1 MDIRKVKKLIEM
13 LENSS
18 LNEFVIKE
26 GEESVKLVKS
36 AGNIQTPQMIAASPQ
51 VLAPAIEEKEPEEKT
66 KEEPEDKI
74 ISGKSINSPM
84 VGTFYSSPNPGADS
98 FVKVGDKVSE
108 GDVLCIIEAMKMMN
122 EVKSDYSGIIKEIL
136 ISDADPVEYG
146 EALFIIEE

>member
-18 LNEFVIKE
+18 LNEIVIKE

-36 AGNIQTPQMIAASPQ
+36 AGSFQAPQMITPSSQVMESPSS
-51 VLAPAIEEKEPEEKT
+51 ETET
-66 KEEPEDKI
+66 KETSETAEAKI
-74 ISGKSINSPM
+74 INGKSINSPM
-84 VGTFYSSPNPGADS
+84 VGTFYSSPNPGAEP

-122 EVKSDYSGIIKEIL
+122 EVKSDYNGIIKEIL
-136 ISDADPVEYG
+136 ISDAEPVEYG
-146 EALFIIEE
+146 EALFVIEE

>member
-18 LNEFVIKE
+18 LNEIVIKE

-36 AGNIQTPQMIAASPQ
+36 AGFNQAPQMVSAPPQ
-51 VLAPAIEEKEPEEKT
+51 VIDKPVTEQKLSEETNEEIKPKAI
-66 KEEPEDKI
+66 D
-74 ISGKSINSPM
+74 GKSINSPM

-122 EVKSDYSGIIKEIL
+122 EVKSDYNGVIKEIL
-136 ISDADPVEYG
+136 ISDAEPVEYG

>member
-18 LNEFVIKE
+18 LNEIVIKE

-36 AGNIQTPQMIAASPQ
+36 AGFNQAPQMVSAPHQ
-51 VLAPAIEEKEPEEKT
+51 VIEQPVTEQKLSEETNEEIKPKT
-66 KEEPEDKI
+66 ID
-74 ISGKSINSPM
+74 GKSINSPM

-122 EVKSDYSGIIKEIL
+122 EVKSDYNGVIKEIL
-136 ISDADPVEYG
+136 ISDAEPVEYG

>member
-18 LNEFVIKE
+18 LNEIVIKE

-36 AGNIQTPQMIAASPQ
+36 AGFSQAPQMVSALPQ
-51 VLAPAIEEKEPEEKT
+51 VTEQPLAEQKSSEET
-66 KEEPEDKI
+66 TEEPKPKTID
-74 ISGKSINSPM
+74 GKSINSPM

-122 EVKSDYSGIIKEIL
+122 EVKSDYNGVIKEIL
-136 ISDADPVEYG
+136 ISDAEPVEYG

>member
-18 LNEFVIKE
+18 LNEIVIKE

-36 AGNIQTPQMIAASPQ
+36 AGFNQAPQMVSALPQ
-51 VLAPAIEEKEPEEKT
+51 VTEQPVTEQKLSEETTEEIKPKT
-66 KEEPEDKI
+66 ID
-74 ISGKSINSPM
+74 GKSINSPM
-84 VGTFYSSPNPGADS
+84 VGTFYNSPNPGADS

-122 EVKSDYSGIIKEIL
+122 EVKSDYNGVIKEIL
-136 ISDADPVEYG
+136 ISDAEPVEYG

>member
-18 LNEFVIKE
+18 LNEIVIKE

-51 VLAPAIEEKEPEEKT
+51 VLAPTIEEKEPKEKT

>member
-18 LNEFVIKE
+18 LNEIVIKE

-36 AGNIQTPQMIAASPQ
+36 AGFNQTPQMVSAPPQ
-51 VLAPAIEEKEPEEKT
+51 VIEQPATEQKLSEETNEETKPKT
-66 KEEPEDKI
+66 ID
-74 ISGKSINSPM
+74 GKSINSPM
-84 VGTFYSSPNPGADS
+84 VGTFYSSPYPGADS

-122 EVKSDYSGIIKEIL
+122 EVKSDYNGVIKEIL
-136 ISDADPVEYG
+136 ISDAEPVEYG

>member
-18 LNEFVIKE
+18 LNEIVIKE

-36 AGNIQTPQMIAASPQ
+36 AGFNQAPQMVSAPPQ
-51 VLAPAIEEKEPEEKT
+51 VIEQPATEQKLSEETKPKT
-66 KEEPEDKI
+66 ID
-74 ISGKSINSPM
+74 GKSINSPM

-108 GDVLCIIEAMKMMN
+108 GDILCIIEAMKMMN
-122 EVKSDYSGIIKEIL
+122 EVKSDYNGVIKEIL
-136 ISDADPVEYG
+136 ISDAEPVEYG

>member
-18 LNEFVIKE
+18 LNEIVIKE

-51 VLAPAIEEKEPEEKT
+51 VLAPTIEEKEPEEKT

-122 EVKSDYSGIIKEIL
+122 EVKSDYNGIIKEVL

>member
-18 LNEFVIKE
+18 LNEIVIKE

-36 AGNIQTPQMIAASPQ
+36 AGFNQAPQMVSASPQ
-51 VLAPAIEEKEPEEKT
+51 VIEQPVSEQKVSEETNEEIKPKT
-66 KEEPEDKI
+66 ID
-74 ISGKSINSPM
+74 GKSINSPM

-122 EVKSDYSGIIKEIL
+122 EVKSDYNGVIKEIL
-136 ISDADPVEYG
+136 ISDAEPVEYG

>member
-18 LNEFVIKE
+18 LNEIVIKE

-36 AGNIQTPQMIAASPQ
+36 AGTFQTPQMINPLPQ
-51 VLAPAIEEKEPEEKT
+51 VMESPSSETETKKETSETAET
-66 KEEPEDKI
+66 KVID
-74 ISGKSINSPM
+74 GKSINSPM
-84 VGTFYSSPNPGADS
+84 VGTFYSSPNPGAEP

-122 EVKSDYSGIIKEIL
+122 EVKSDYNGIIKEIL
-136 ISDADPVEYG
+136 ISDAEPVEYG
-146 EALFIIEE
+146 EALFVIEE

>member
-18 LNEFVIKE
+18 LNEIVIKE

-36 AGNIQTPQMIAASPQ
+36 AGTFQTPQTINPLPQ
-51 VLAPAIEEKEPEEKT
+51 VMESPSSETETKKETSETAEAKVIE
-66 KEEPEDKI
+66 
-74 ISGKSINSPM
+74 GKSINSPM
-84 VGTFYSSPNPGADS
+84 VGTFYSSPNPGADP

-122 EVKSDYSGIIKEIL
+122 EVKSDYNGIIKEIL
-136 ISDADPVEYG
+136 ITDAEPVEYG
-146 EALFIIEE
+146 EALFVIEE

>member
-18 LNEFVIKE
+18 LNEIVIKE

-122 EVKSDYSGIIKEIL
+122 EVKSDYNGIIKEIL

>member
-18 LNEFVIKE
+18 LNEIVIKE

-36 AGNIQTPQMIAASPQ
+36 AGTFQTPQMINPLPQ
-51 VLAPAIEEKEPEEKT
+51 VMESPSSEKET
-66 KEEPEDKI
+66 KKETSETAEAKVI
-74 ISGKSINSPM
+74 EGKSINSPM
-84 VGTFYSSPNPGADS
+84 VGTFYSSPNPGADP

-122 EVKSDYSGIIKEIL
+122 EVKSDYNGIIKEIL
-136 ISDADPVEYG
+136 ITDAEPVEYG
-146 EALFIIEE
+146 EALFVIEE

>member
-18 LNEFVIKE
+18 LNEIVIKE

-36 AGNIQTPQMIAASPQ
+36 AGFSQAPQMVSALPQ
-51 VLAPAIEEKEPEEKT
+51 VTEQPVAEQKSSEETAEETKPKT
-66 KEEPEDKI
+66 ID
-74 ISGKSINSPM
+74 GKSINSPM

-122 EVKSDYSGIIKEIL
+122 EVKSDYNGVIKEIL
-136 ISDADPVEYG
+136 ISDAEPVEYG
-146 EALFIIEE
+146 EALFIIKE

>member
-18 LNEFVIKE
+18 LNEIVIKE

-36 AGNIQTPQMIAASPQ
+36 AGFSQAPQMVSALPQ
-51 VLAPAIEEKEPEEKT
+51 VTEQPLAEQKSSEETNEETKPKT
-66 KEEPEDKI
+66 ID
-74 ISGKSINSPM
+74 GKSINSPM

-98 FVKVGDKVSE
+98 FVEVGDKVSE

-122 EVKSDYSGIIKEIL
+122 EVKSDYNGVIKEIL
-136 ISDADPVEYG
+136 ISDAEPVEYG

>member
-18 LNEFVIKE
+18 LNEIVIKE

-136 ISDADPVEYG
+136 ISDTDPVEYG

>member
-18 LNEFVIKE
+18 LNEIVIKE

-36 AGNIQTPQMIAASPQ
+36 AGNLQAPQMIAASPQ
-51 VLAPAIEEKEPEEKT
+51 ALAPAKEEKEPEEKT
-66 KEEPEDKI
+66 KEEPENKI

-122 EVKSDYSGIIKEIL
+122 EVKSDYSGIIKEVL
-136 ISDADPVEYG
+136 ITDADPVEYG

>member
-18 LNEFVIKE
+18 LNEIVIKE

-84 VGTFYSSPNPGADS
+84 VGTFYSSPNPGADT

>member
-18 LNEFVIKE
+18 LNEIVIKE

-51 VLAPAIEEKEPEEKT
+51 VLAPTIEEKEPEEKT

-84 VGTFYSSPNPGADS
+84 VGTFYSPPNPGADS

>member
-18 LNEFVIKE
+18 LNEIVIKE

-36 AGNIQTPQMIAASPQ
+36 AGFNQAPQMVSAPPQ
-51 VLAPAIEEKEPEEKT
+51 VIEQPVTEQKLSEETNEEIKPKT
-66 KEEPEDKI
+66 ID
-74 ISGKSINSPM
+74 GKSINSPM

-122 EVKSDYSGIIKEIL
+122 EVKSDYNGVIKEIL
-136 ISDADPVEYG
+136 ISDAEPVEYG

>member
-18 LNEFVIKE
+18 LNEIVIKE

-36 AGNIQTPQMIAASPQ
+36 AGFSQAPQMVSALPQ
-51 VLAPAIEEKEPEEKT
+51 VTEQPLAEQKSSEETNEETKPKT
-66 KEEPEDKI
+66 ID
-74 ISGKSINSPM
+74 GKSINSPM

-122 EVKSDYSGIIKEIL
+122 EVKSDYNGVIKEIL
-136 ISDADPVEYG
+136 ISDAEPVEYG

>member
-18 LNEFVIKE
+18 LNEIVIKE

-36 AGNIQTPQMIAASPQ
+36 AGFNQAPQMVSAPPQ
-51 VLAPAIEEKEPEEKT
+51 VIEQPVTEQKLSEETNEETKPKT
-66 KEEPEDKI
+66 ID
-74 ISGKSINSPM
+74 GKSINSPM

-122 EVKSDYSGIIKEIL
+122 EVKSDYNGVIKEIL
-136 ISDADPVEYG
+136 ISDAEPVEYG

>member
-18 LNEFVIKE
+18 LNEIVIKE

-36 AGNIQTPQMIAASPQ
+36 AGFSQAPQMVSALPQ
-51 VLAPAIEEKEPEEKT
+51 VTEQPAAEQKSSEETTAETKPKPIE
-66 KEEPEDKI
+66 
-74 ISGKSINSPM
+74 GKSINSPM

-122 EVKSDYSGIIKEIL
+122 EVKSDYNGVIKEIL
-136 ISDADPVEYG
+136 ISDAEPVEYG

>member
-18 LNEFVIKE
+18 LNEIEIKE

-36 AGNIQTPQMIAASPQ
+36 AGFNQAPQMVSAPPQ
-51 VLAPAIEEKEPEEKT
+51 VIEQPLTEQKSSEQTTEEVKPET
-66 KEEPEDKI
+66 ID
-74 ISGKSINSPM
+74 GKSINSPM

-108 GDVLCIIEAMKMMN
+108 GDILCIIEAMKMMN
-122 EVKSDYSGIIKEIL
+122 EVKSDYNGVIKEIL
-136 ISDADPVEYG
+136 ISDAEPVEYG

>member
-18 LNEFVIKE
+18 LNEIVIKE

-51 VLAPAIEEKEPEEKT
+51 VLAPTIEEKEPEEKT

>member
-18 LNEFVIKE
+18 LNEIVIKE

-36 AGNIQTPQMIAASPQ
+36 AGFNQAPQMVSAPPQ
-51 VLAPAIEEKEPEEKT
+51 VIEQPATEQKLSEETNEEIKPKT
-66 KEEPEDKI
+66 ID
-74 ISGKSINSPM
+74 GKSINSPM

-122 EVKSDYSGIIKEIL
+122 EVKSDYNGVIKEIL
-136 ISDADPVEYG
+136 ISDAEPVEYG

>member
-18 LNEFVIKE
+18 LNEIVIKE

-36 AGNIQTPQMIAASPQ
+36 AGFSQAPQMVSALPQ
-51 VLAPAIEEKEPEEKT
+51 VTEQPVAEQKSSEETTEETKPKT
-66 KEEPEDKI
+66 ID
-74 ISGKSINSPM
+74 GKSINSPM

-122 EVKSDYSGIIKEIL
+122 EVKSDYNGVIKEIL
-136 ISDADPVEYG
+136 ISDAEPVEYG
-146 EALFIIEE
+146 EALSLIHI

>member
-18 LNEFVIKE
+18 LNEIVIKE

-36 AGNIQTPQMIAASPQ
+36 AGFNQAPQMVSAPPQ
-51 VLAPAIEEKEPEEKT
+51 VIEQPATEQKLSEETKPKT
-66 KEEPEDKI
+66 ID
-74 ISGKSINSPM
+74 GKSINSPM

-122 EVKSDYSGIIKEIL
+122 EVKSDYNGVIKEIL
-136 ISDADPVEYG
+136 ISDAEPVEYG

>member
-18 LNEFVIKE
+18 LNEIVIKE

-36 AGNIQTPQMIAASPQ
+36 AGFNQAPQMVSAPPQ
-51 VLAPAIEEKEPEEKT
+51 VIEQPETEQKLSEETNEETKPKT
-66 KEEPEDKI
+66 ID
-74 ISGKSINSPM
+74 GKSINSPM

-122 EVKSDYSGIIKEIL
+122 EVKSDYNGVIKEIL
-136 ISDADPVEYG
+136 ISDAEPVEYG

>member
-18 LNEFVIKE
+18 LNEIVIKE

-36 AGNIQTPQMIAASPQ
+36 AGFSQAPQMSSALPQ
-51 VLAPAIEEKEPEEKT
+51 VTEQPEAEQKSSEETTEEIKPKT
-66 KEEPEDKI
+66 ID
-74 ISGKSINSPM
+74 GKSINSPM

-122 EVKSDYSGIIKEIL
+122 EVKSDYNGVIKEIL
-136 ISDADPVEYG
+136 ISDAEPVEYG